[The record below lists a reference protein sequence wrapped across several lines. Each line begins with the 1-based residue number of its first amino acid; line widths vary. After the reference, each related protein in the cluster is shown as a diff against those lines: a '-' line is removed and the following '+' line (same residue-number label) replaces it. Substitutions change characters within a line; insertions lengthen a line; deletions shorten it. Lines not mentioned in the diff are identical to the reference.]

1 MSGENRKWYAVYTK
15 SRGEKKAKMLLDE
28 QEIPNYLPLVRTLK
42 QWSDRKKW
50 VQEPLIRSYVFV
62 HLANDREYLD
72 VLQTDHVVRFITFE
86 GKAAPIPQKQIDDIK
101 LLLASE
107 ADLEVTSEN
116 FEKGA
121 EIEVK
126 AGPLKGLTGTLIE
139 QRGKNKV
146 QIRLEA
152 IGQSILVE
160 IPVVYLKKV
169 GSW

>member
-15 SRGEKKAKMLLDE
+15 SRGEKKAKKLLDE
-28 QEIPNYLPLVRTLK
+28 QGIPNYLPLIKTLK

-50 VQEPLIRSYVFV
+50 VHEPLIRSYIFV
-62 HLANDREYLD
+62 HLENGKEYQK

-86 GKAAPIPQKQIDDIK
+86 GKAVPIPQKQIDNIK

-116 FEKGA
+116 FEEGA

-160 IPVVYLKKV
+160 ISLVYLKRV
-169 GSW
+169 GRI